1 MRLVAEPKDFIKE
14 VEAAIQRSAEW
25 AAQLM
30 EKSVDRIAPRAVGS
44 EKVSP
49 QDALD
54 EYVLTVARAP
64 DPELALQQRYD
75 AWAGQYGHPVARTMV
90 VRYVQDNERKM
101 REMVEKNGNPPA
113 LPPV

>member
-1 MRLVAEPKDFIKE
+1 MADTKDFIGDLEK
-14 VEAAIQRSAEW
+14 VIQRSAEW

-64 DPELALQQRYD
+64 DPGLALQERYD
-75 AWAGQYGHPVARTMV
+75 AWAGQYGHPVARTML
-90 VRYVQDNERKM
+90 VRYVQENERKM
-101 REMVEKNGNPPA
+101 MEMVEKNGPIQTP
-113 LPPV
+113 